1 MSQENSTIYL
11 IDGNSYIYRAY
22 HAIGYLSNSKGLRT
36 NAIFGFT
43 KMLLKLFGDKNPEYA
58 AVALDSKG
66 PTFRHEIYDQYKA
79 TRPPMPDDLVEQLP
93 YIKSIIQWLGVKM
106 IEMPG
111 YEADDIIGTLAKKGE
126 EKGYN
131 VVVVTG
137 DKDFRQI
144 ISDKTSMWDTMKD
157 KITDLDVLHSEY
169 GLEPE
174 QIIDLMGLSGDTS
187 DNVPGVKGVGEK
199 TALTLIK
206 DFGSLE
212 NVYEHIDKI
221 TKKKLKENLENC
233 HDNAVLSKRLVT
245 IDCKVPMDC
254 DTTDLKINDTES
266 KELSDLF
273 RELEFK
279 GLWEQFASRTVEIKK
294 EYALCMSEDDLV
306 DLIKKIKEKR
316 LVSIDTETTDTDPHK
331 AELVGISISLEPD
344 KGYYIPVGHIYLGVP
359 KQIEKEKALEFLRDV
374 LEDEKVLKIGQNI
387 KYDAIILKNNGID
400 LKGIYFDTMVASYVI
415 NPGLRQHNLD
425 YLAQHYLNHKM
436 ISYHD
441 VVGKGKAEINFS
453 GVTVE
458 NAMEYSCE
466 DADITLK
473 IKSIL
478 ENQLTVDKNQ
488 DLFHNLEM
496 KLLPVLMDM
505 ELSGIKIDVPFFR
518 EMSGSFTKRIRELE
532 KRIFEE
538 AGTDFNLNSPQQLGY
553 ILFEKLELPVQKK
566 TAKTKSYSTDV
577 KVLTSLA
584 REGHKIPGLIL
595 QYRTL
600 AKLKSTYLDA
610 LVKIVNPRTGR
621 IHSSFN
627 QTVAATGRLSSS
639 NPNLQNIPIRGEEGR
654 EIRKGFIAEDGY
666 YLFSADYS
674 QVELRLFAHYSE
686 DDALIDAFNKGQD
699 IHSRTASEILGVAMD
714 DVTSDMRR
722 IAKAIN
728 FGIIYGMG
736 AKKLADE
743 LNIDN
748 KTAKEYIE
756 SYYDRYRGVVRY
768 REKITEQA
776 REQGYVTTLFNRRR
790 YLPEINSDNNRIKAD
805 AERIAINTPI
815 QGTAADLIKM
825 AMINIHTRLI
835 NEGFKTRMLIQ
846 VHDELVF
853 EVPEDEID
861 IMQGLIIKEMEDVY
875 KLDVPLKVDSSY
887 GKNWDE
893 AH

>member
-1 MSQENSTIYL
+1 MSEQNNTIYL
-11 IDGNSYIYRAY
+11 VDGNSYIYRAY

-36 NAIFGFT
+36 NAVFGFT
-43 KMLLKLFGDKNPEYA
+43 KMLLKLFDDRNPEYA
-58 AVALDSKG
+58 VVALDSKG

-93 YIKSIIQWLGVKM
+93 YIRSIIQWLGVKM

-111 YEADDIIGTLAKKGE
+111 YEADDIIGTLSKKGE
-126 EKGYN
+126 EKGFN

-144 ISDKTSMWDTMKD
+144 ISDRVSLWDTMKD
-157 KITDLDVLHSEY
+157 KVTDLNALHDEY
-169 GLEPE
+169 GLEPY

-187 DNVPGVKGVGEK
+187 DNIPGVKGVGEK

-212 NVYEHIDKI
+212 KVYEHLEEI
-221 TKKKLKENLENC
+221 TKKKLKENLETSR
-233 HDNAVLSKRLVT
+233 DNAVLSKRLVT
-245 IDCKVPMDC
+245 IDCDVPLDC
-254 DTTDLKINDTES
+254 DTADLKINEPES
-266 KELSDLF
+266 VKLSDLF

-279 GLWEQFASRTVEIKK
+279 GLWEQFASRKTGVKK
-294 EYALCMSEDDLV
+294 DYTLCMSAEDLV
-306 DLIKKIKEKR
+306 DLTKKIREKGF
-316 LVSIDTETTDTDPHK
+316 VSIDTETTSTDPHM
-331 AELVGISISLEPD
+331 AELVGISFSLEPD
-344 KGYYIPVGHIYLGVP
+344 KGCYLPLAHMYLGAP
-359 KQIEKEKALEFLRDV
+359 GQLAQEKALEILKDV
-374 LEDEKVLKIGQNI
+374 LEDDTIRKIGQNI
-387 KYDAIILKNNGID
+387 KYDAIIFKYSGID
-400 LKGIYFDTMVASYVI
+400 LRGIYFDTMVASYVI

-425 YLAQHYLNHKM
+425 YLAQHYLNHRM
-436 ISYHD
+436 ISYND

-473 IKSIL
+473 LKSIL
-478 ENQLTVDKNQ
+478 EKQLTEDKNQ

-496 KLLPVLMDM
+496 QLLPVLMDM
-505 ELSGIKIDVPFFR
+505 ELAGIRIDVPFFR
-518 EMSGSFTKRIRELE
+518 EMSGSFTKRIRDLE
-532 KRIFEE
+532 KKIFEE
-538 AGTDFNLNSPQQLGY
+538 AGTDFNLNSPQQLAH

-566 TAKTKSYSTDV
+566 TMKTKSYSTDV
-577 KVLTSLA
+577 KVLNKLA
-584 REGHKIPGLIL
+584 LEGYKIPGLIL

-621 IHSSFN
+621 IHTSYN

-654 EIRKGFIAEDGY
+654 EIRKGFIAGEGN
-666 YLFSADYS
+666 YLLSADYS
-674 QVELRLFAHYSE
+674 QVELRLFAHYSG
-686 DDALIDAFNKGQD
+686 DSALIEAFQKGQD

-748 KTAKEYIE
+748 RTAKEYIE
-756 SYYDRYRGVVRY
+756 SYYNRYRGVVRY
-768 REKITEQA
+768 REAMAERA
-776 REQGYVTTLFNRRR
+776 RNQGYVTTLFNRRR

-825 AMINIHTRLI
+825 AMINIHSRLKR
-835 NEGFKTRMLIQ
+835 EGYKSRMLLQ
-846 VHDELVF
+846 VHDELVL
-853 EVPEDEID
+853 EVPEAEID
-861 IMQGLIIKEMEDVY
+861 IMPGLIKKEMEDVY
-875 KLDVPLKVDSSY
+875 RLDVPLKVDAGY
-887 GKNWDE
+887 GRNWDE

>member
-1 MSQENSTIYL
+1 MSQQNKTIYL
-11 IDGNSYIYRAY
+11 VDGNSYIYRAY

-43 KMLLKLFGDKNPEYA
+43 KMLLKLFDDKNPEYA

-79 TRPPMPDDLVEQLP
+79 TRPPMPDDLIEQLP

-144 ISDKTSMWDTMKD
+144 ISDKTSLWDTMKD
-157 KITDLDVLHSEY
+157 KVTDLDALHMEY
-169 GLEPE
+169 GLEPA

-199 TALTLIK
+199 TALTLIQ

-212 NVYEHIDKI
+212 KVYEHLEEI
-221 TKKKLKENLENC
+221 TKKKLKENLENS
-233 HDNAVLSKRLVT
+233 HENALLSKRLVA
-245 IDCKVPMDC
+245 IDCEVPLNC
-254 DTTDLKINDTES
+254 DASDLKINEPDS
-266 KELSDLF
+266 KGLSDLF

-279 GLWEQFASRTVEIKK
+279 GLWEQFVSRKTETKK
-294 EYALCMSEDDLV
+294 EYTLCMSEDDLAV
-306 DLIKKIKEKR
+306 LVKRIKEKR
-316 LVSIDTETTDTDPHK
+316 LVSIDTETTGTDPHK
-331 AELVGISISLEPD
+331 AELVGISFSLEPD
-344 KGYYIPVGHIYLGVP
+344 SGYYLPIGHMYLGAP
-359 KQIEKEKALEFLRDV
+359 RQIEKGRALEILRGV
-374 LEDEKVLKIGQNI
+374 LEDEKVLKVGQNI
-387 KYDAIILKNNGID
+387 KYDAIIFKHNGID

-425 YLAQHYLNHKM
+425 YLAQHYLNHRM
-436 ISYHD
+436 ISYND
-441 VVGKGKAEINFS
+441 VVGRGKAEINFS

-473 IKSIL
+473 LKSIL
-478 ENQLTVDKNQ
+478 EKQLIEDKNQ

-505 ELSGIKIDVPFFR
+505 ELAGIKIDVPFFR
-518 EMSGSFTKRIRELE
+518 EMSGTFGKRIRELE

-566 TAKTKSYSTDV
+566 TVKTKSSSTDV

-584 REGHKIPGLIL
+584 REGYKIPGLIL
-595 QYRTL
+595 EYRTL

-610 LVKIVNPRTGR
+610 LVKIVNTRTGR

-639 NPNLQNIPIRGEEGR
+639 NPNLQNIPIRGEDGR
-654 EIRKGFIAEDGY
+654 EIRKGFIAEEGRC
-666 YLFSADYS
+666 LLSADYS
-674 QVELRLFAHYSE
+674 QVELRLFAHYSG
-686 DDALIDAFNKGQD
+686 DSALIEAFQKGQD
-699 IHSRTASEILGVAMD
+699 IHSRTASEILGVAME

-748 KTAKEYIE
+748 KTAREYID

-768 REKITEQA
+768 REAMTEQA
-776 REQGYVTTLFNRRR
+776 RELGYVTTLFNRRR

-805 AERIAINTPI
+805 AERIAVNTPI

-825 AMINIHTRLI
+825 AMINIHAKLKS
-835 NEGFKTRMLIQ
+835 GGYKTLMLLQ

-853 EVPEDEID
+853 EAPEDEIE
-861 IMQGLIIKEMEDVY
+861 IMLPLIKKEMEEVY
-875 KLDVPLKVDSSY
+875 RLDVPLKVDAGY
-887 GKNWDE
+887 GRNWDE

>member
-1 MSQENSTIYL
+1 MSQENTTIYL

-43 KMLLKLFGDKNPEYA
+43 KMLLKLFDDKNPEYA

-66 PTFRHEIYDQYKA
+66 PTFRHKIYDQYKA

-111 YEADDIIGTLAKKGE
+111 YEADDIIGTLVKRGE
-126 EKGYN
+126 EEGYN

-144 ISDKTSMWDTMKD
+144 ISDKTSLWDTMKD
-157 KITDLDVLHSEY
+157 KVTDLNVLHDEY
-169 GLEPE
+169 GMEPA

-187 DNVPGVKGVGEK
+187 DNIPGVRGVGEK
-199 TALTLIK
+199 TALTLIQ

-212 NVYEHIDKI
+212 NVYVHIEEI
-221 TKKKLKENLENC
+221 TKKKLKENLINSY
-233 HDNAVLSKRLVT
+233 DNALLSKRLVT
-245 IDCKVPMDC
+245 IDCQVPLDC
-254 DTTDLKINDTES
+254 YAADLKINKPES

-279 GLWEQFASRTVEIKK
+279 GLWDQFALRKTEAKK
-294 EYALCMSEDDLV
+294 EYKLCISQDDLV
-306 DLIKKIKEKR
+306 TLVKR
-316 LVSIDTETTDTDPHK
+316 IEEMRFLSVDTETTGTNPHE
-331 AELVGISISLEPD
+331 AELVGVSISLEPD
-344 KGYYIPVGHIYLGVP
+344 KGYYIPVGHMYLGAP
-359 KQIEKEKALEFLRDV
+359 KQLDKNMVLETLKGI
-374 LEDEKVLKIGQNI
+374 LEDENVLKIGQNI
-387 KYDAIILKNNGID
+387 KYDAIIFRNNGID

-436 ISYHD
+436 ISYND

-473 IKSIL
+473 LKSVL
-478 ENQLTVDKNQ
+478 EKQLVEDKNQ

-505 ELSGIKIDVPFFR
+505 ELAGIKIDVPFFR
-518 EMSGSFTKRIRELE
+518 DMSVSFAKRIRELE
-532 KRIFEE
+532 KKIFEE

-553 ILFEKLELPVQKK
+553 ILFEKLGLPVHKK
-566 TAKTKSYSTDV
+566 TAKTKSSSTDV

-584 REGHKIPGLIL
+584 REGYKITEFIL

-654 EIRKGFIAEDGY
+654 EIRKGFIAEEGY
-666 YLFSADYS
+666 YLLSADYS
-674 QVELRLFAHYSE
+674 QVELRLFAHYSG

-714 DVTSDMRR
+714 DVTADMRR

-748 KTAKEYIE
+748 KTAKAYIE
-756 SYYDRYRGVVRY
+756 SYYDRYRGVVSY
-768 REKITEQA
+768 REAMVEQA

-790 YLPEINSDNNRIKAD
+790 YLSEINSDNNRIKAD
-805 AERIAINTPI
+805 AERVAINTPI

-825 AMINIHTRLI
+825 AMINIHGKLKR
-835 NEGFKTRMLIQ
+835 GGYMSRMLLQ

-853 EVPEDEID
+853 EVPENELE
-861 IMQGLIIKEMEDVY
+861 IMQRLIKKEMEEVY
-875 KLDVPLKVDSSY
+875 KLNVPLRVDAGY

>member
-1 MSQENSTIYL
+1 MSQQNNTIYL
-11 IDGNSYIYRAY
+11 VDGNSYIYRAY

-43 KMLLKLFGDKNPEYA
+43 KMLLKLFDDKNPEYA

-93 YIKSIIQWLGVKM
+93 YIKSIIQLLGVKM
-106 IEMPG
+106 IEMQG

-126 EKGYN
+126 EKDYN

-144 ISDKTSMWDTMKD
+144 ISDKTSLWDTMKD
-157 KITDLDVLHSEY
+157 KETDLDVLHNEY
-169 GLEPE
+169 GLEPD

-212 NVYEHIDKI
+212 NVYEHLGKI
-221 TKKKLKENLENC
+221 SKKKLKENLENSRE
-233 HDNAVLSKRLVT
+233 NALLSKRLVT
-245 IDCKVPMDC
+245 IDCQVPLDC
-254 DTTDLKINDTES
+254 DTSDLKIKDPES
-266 KELSDLF
+266 EKLSDLF

-279 GLWEQFASRTVEIKK
+279 GLWDQFASRTTETEK

-306 DLIKKIKEKR
+306 ALTKRIKEKG
-316 LVSIDTETTDTDPHK
+316 LVSIDTETTSTDPHK
-331 AELVGISISLEPD
+331 ADLVGISFSLEPD
-344 KGYYIPVGHIYLGVP
+344 TGYYLPVSHMYLGAP
-359 KQIEKEKALEFLRDV
+359 KQIEKDKAMEILRDV
-374 LEDEKVLKIGQNI
+374 LEDEEVRKVGQNI
-387 KYDAIILKNNGID
+387 KYDAIIFRNNGIN

-441 VVGKGKAEINFS
+441 VAGKGKAEINFS
-453 GVTVE
+453 GVTIE

-473 IKSIL
+473 LKSIL
-478 ENQLTVDKNQ
+478 ENQLIEDKNQ

-496 KLLPVLMDM
+496 KLLPVLMGM
-505 ELSGIKIDVPFFR
+505 ELAGIKIDVSFFR
-518 EMSGSFTKRIRELE
+518 EMSGSFTKRIKELE
-532 KRIFEE
+532 KTIFEE

-577 KVLTSLA
+577 KVLTKLA
-584 REGHKIPGLIL
+584 REGYKIPEFIL

-610 LVKIVNPRTGR
+610 LVKLVNPRTGR

-654 EIRKGFIAEDGY
+654 EIRKGFIAEEGY
-666 YLFSADYS
+666 YLLSADYS
-674 QVELRLFAHYSE
+674 QVELRLFAHYSG
-686 DDALIDAFNKGQD
+686 DSALQEAFRMGQD
-699 IHSRTASEILGVAMD
+699 IHARTASEILGVAMD

-768 REKITEQA
+768 RESITEQA
-776 REQGYVTTLFNRRR
+776 REKGYVTTLFNRRR
-790 YLPEINSDNNRIKAD
+790 YLPEINSENNRIKAD
-805 AERIAINTPI
+805 TERIAVNTPI

-825 AMINIHTRLI
+825 AMINIHSRLI
-835 NEGFKTRMLIQ
+835 REGYKTRMLLQ

-853 EVPEDEID
+853 EVHENEID
-861 IMQGLIIKEMEDVY
+861 IMQGLIKKEMEDVY
-875 KLDVPLKVDSSY
+875 RLDVPLKVDAGY